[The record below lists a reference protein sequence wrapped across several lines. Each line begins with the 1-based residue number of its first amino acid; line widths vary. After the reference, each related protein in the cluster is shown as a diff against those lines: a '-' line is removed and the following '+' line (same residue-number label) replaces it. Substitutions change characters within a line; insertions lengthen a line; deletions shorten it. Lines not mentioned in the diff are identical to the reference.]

1 MSDPAP
7 KGLAVKG
14 PVDSDCLFCRIVAG
28 EVPATKEFEDELII
42 AIRDINP
49 QAPTHLLLLPRA
61 HVGSAADLSAADG
74 ELLGAIFDAAA
85 KLAHREG
92 IAASGYRIVTNVGR
106 DGGQTVD
113 HLHFHL
119 LGGRRFA
126 WPPG

>member
-1 MSDPAP
+1 MA
-7 KGLAVKG
+7 KG
-14 PVDSDCLFCRIVAG
+14 PVNPDCLFCRIVAG
-28 EVPATKEFEDELII
+28 QVPATREFEDDLII

-61 HVGSAADLSAADG
+61 HVASGADLTRKDG
-74 ELLGAIFDAAA
+74 ELLGAMFDAAA
-85 KLAHREG
+85 KLASREG

>member
-1 MSDPAP
+1 VVSDAAAKP
-7 KGLAVKG
+7 
-14 PVDSDCLFCRIVAG
+14 DCLFCKIVAG
-28 EVPATKEFEDELII
+28 QVPATKEFEDELII

-49 QAPTHLLLLPRA
+49 QAPTHLLILPRA
-61 HVGSAADLSAADG
+61 HVASAADLTRNDG
-74 ELLGAIFDAAA
+74 GLLGAIFDAAA
-85 KLAHREG
+85 MLARREG
-92 IAASGYRIVTNVGR
+92 IADTGYRIVTNVGR